1 MHLIFRTLLHLFL
14 SRRAPKLES
23 TDVGRMTLRTLPT
36 DLDIL
41 GHMNNGVYLSIMD
54 LGRMDLMIR
63 TGAWARLRAQKMY
76 PVMAS
81 ATISYR
87 KSLQPWQRF
96 VLETKLV
103 GVDDKAVYCEQRFV
117 VDGEIYAS
125 AMTRARFLRS
135 GGGVVS
141 VDDLTRL
148 LEVDASALQPAAW
161 VTDWAAQ
168 VALPSTRAEAP
179 STW

>member
-14 SRRAPKLES
+14 SRRASRLES

-54 LGRMDLMIR
+54 LGRVDLMIR
-63 TGAWARLRAQKMY
+63 TGAWARLRSQKTY

-87 KSLQPWQRF
+87 KSLQPWQKF
-96 VLETKLV
+96 VLETKIA
-103 GVDDKAVYCEQRFV
+103 GIDDKAVYCEQRFV
-117 VDGEIYAS
+117 VDGEIYAQ
-125 AMTRARFLRS
+125 AMTRARFLRT

-141 VDDLTRL
+141 VDDLTAL
-148 LEVDASALQPAAW
+148 LEVDAAHFPPPAW
-161 VTDWAAQ
+161 VSDWAAQ